1 MKRCLY
7 VLNVLTM
14 IWSLA
19 ACGKAVS
26 SPRISMETE
35 ELHLGYVDE
44 NSAIEIVNTEE
55 ITVRPDKINVGFAQS
70 SNLYEW
76 QVVQTESFYTAFMES
91 DGYHLNITD
100 AHGDAER
107 QKEQLESLINAPM
120 DILFVVPVDPDGIS
134 DIAARAES
142 AGIRIILLET
152 EEAKAIGGDEARRQ
166 LERDTLTYK
175 TDKKR

>member
-1 MKRCLY
+1 
-7 VLNVLTM
+7 
-14 IWSLA
+14 
-19 ACGKAVS
+19 
-26 SPRISMETE
+26 METE

-120 DILFVVPVDPDGIS
+120 DILFVDPGGS
-134 DIAARAES
+134 GWNFGYCS
-142 AGIRIILLET
+142 AGGKCRYPDHSY
-152 EEAKAIGGDEARRQ
+152 GDRRG
-166 LERDTLTYK
+166 EGYR
-175 TDKKR
+175 R

>member
-1 MKRCLY
+1 
-7 VLNVLTM
+7 
-14 IWSLA
+14 
-19 ACGKAVS
+19 
-26 SPRISMETE
+26 METE

-134 DIAARAES
+134 VLQRGRKVQVSGSFFWRQKRRRLS
-142 AGIRIILLET
+142 AVMKHDGNWREIL
-152 EEAKAIGGDEARRQ
+152 
-166 LERDTLTYK
+166 
-175 TDKKR
+175 